1 MGEGKYLNLWKQEL
15 SIILSTIEKGKGKEQ
30 LSSEIFKQSGNRQK
44 YGFRLDIVN
53 GIVPTKSGTAVARD
67 LKEVL
72 DSSALFKKIAQ
83 DKKIT
88 IRMGK
93 DFCLN
98 IKVCYTSS
106 HEETDKQ

>member
-1 MGEGKYLNLWKQEL
+1 M
-15 SIILSTIEKGKGKEQ
+15 STIKKGGNIEGIKLSAEKFE
-30 LSSEIFKQSGNRQK
+30 QSGDRINSG
-44 YGFRLDIVN
+44 YGFRLDIIN

-72 DSSALFKKIAQ
+72 DSSTLFKEIAQ

-93 DFCLN
+93 DFCLS
-98 IKVCYTSS
+98 IKVCYMPSF
-106 HEETDKQ
+106 EGTDKQ